1 MQKIIGYVRVS
12 SEEQAREGISL
23 AMQGARITAYCEN
36 NDLELIC
43 IYTDQ
48 GISAK
53 NIHGRPGFKAA
64 VETVR
69 SGAAHGLIVWKLD
82 RAFRSTRDALATTD
96 KLGRLGKDFISV
108 NEKIDTTTAMGKLFF
123 TMMAAFSQ
131 FERDVTSER
140 TTDVLAHKRDRGEKT
155 GGHTPFGYSFKEV
168 QRPGREE
175 PLKVLVSEPTEQG
188 IIQRIQSLK
197 ASGHS
202 FRQIASEL
210 NSEGRWTKTG
220 KPWTHRQV
228 ARLYRRAA

>member
-1 MQKIIGYVRVS
+1 MKVNGYIRVS
-12 SEEQAREGISL
+12 SEEQAREGISI
-23 AMQGARITAYCEN
+23 AMQGARITAYCEAN
-36 NDLELIC
+36 ALELAC
-43 IYTDQ
+43 IYFDQ

-53 NIHGRPGFKAA
+53 NIHGRPGFRAA
-64 VETVR
+64 LESVY
-69 SGAAHGLIVWKLD
+69 SGAVNGLIVYKLD

-96 KLGRLGKDFISV
+96 KLGKLGKDFISV
-108 NEKIDTTTAMGKLFF
+108 NEKIDTTSAMGKLFF
-123 TMMAAFSQ
+123 TMMSAFSQ

-140 TTDVLAHKRDRGEKT
+140 TTDALAHKRERGEKT
-155 GGHTPFGYSFKEV
+155 GGFTPFGYSFKEV

-175 PLKVLVSEPTEQG
+175 SLKVLISEPTEQS
-188 IIQRIQSLK
+188 IIERVHNLK

-220 KPWTHRQV
+220 KPWSHKQV